1 MRRIKIFVT
10 FVLLAMAVMSTAISN
25 RNETRA
31 AEFTCQSGTTC
42 PNPSKCSG
50 DHFTATGCTYTCYKD
65 TGVPGQIVF
74 AGSANCGTTAGG
86 GGGTGG
92 GGGPVGFNNTEG
104 TYCSENW
111 FWDTNCSG
119 PDDPY
124 TPR

>member
-74 AGSANCGTTAGG
+74 AGSANCGTTAGCWG
-86 GGGTGG
+86 GWW
-92 GGGPVGFNNTEG
+92 PVVFYQQRGCVRLE
-104 TYCSENW
+104 EL
-111 FWDTNCSG
+111 FWG
-119 PDDPY
+119 Y
-124 TPR
+124 HRLGA